1 MFSQPNTIPTHSIIS
16 ALIDPQMNAWR
27 EELERQIF
35 IPADAHSIL
44 RIPLSVHLPYD
55 RLVWAY
61 TSKGQFTV
69 CSAYKLAMAE
79 NLAEGT
85 AGVSDV
91 DTYKMFWRRL

>member
-1 MFSQPNTIPTHSIIS
+1 
-16 ALIDPQMNAWR
+16 MNAWR

-35 IPADAHSIL
+35 IPADAYSIL

-69 CSAYKLAMAE
+69 CSAYKLAMVE

-85 AGVSDV
+85 AGVSDA